1 MRNRIF
7 AFAGMMKVAAGLLG
21 VAAGMTLAAAAY
33 AAGPIYPETARA
45 EADVKAALAE
55 AAKSQRRVLVDF
67 GGNWCGD
74 CKVLDMHL
82 AKPENA
88 ELLAARYVVVHV
100 NVGDKGIDSNFAL
113 AERYG
118 IPLKKGVPALAVLE
132 SDGRV
137 VYAQKNGEFESMRA
151 MDPKSVHDFLAKWSR

>member
-1 MRNRIF
+1 MRNWLAARAGTAKAAMIVAVAVGMALAAP
-7 AFAGMMKVAAGLLG
+7 AFA
-21 VAAGMTLAAAAY
+21 T
-33 AAGPIYPETARA
+33 GPIYPETARA

-55 AAKSQRRVLVDF
+55 AAKSKRRVLVDF

-74 CKVLDMHL
+74 CKVLDRHM
-82 AKPENA
+82 AMPENA
-88 ELLAARYVVVHV
+88 ELLSARYVVVHV

-132 SDGRV
+132 SDGRLV
-137 VYAQKNGEFESMRA
+137 HAQKNGEFESMRA
-151 MDPKSVHDFLAKWSR
+151 MDPKSVHEFLAKWSR